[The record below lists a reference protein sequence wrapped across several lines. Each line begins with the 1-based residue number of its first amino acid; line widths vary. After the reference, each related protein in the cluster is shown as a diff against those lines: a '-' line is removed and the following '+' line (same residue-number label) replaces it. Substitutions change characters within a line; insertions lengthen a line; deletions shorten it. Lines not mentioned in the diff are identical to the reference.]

1 MGRLDG
7 KTAIIT
13 GGAQGIGRAYCLRF
27 AEEGANVACV
37 DLRIDQAK
45 QVAKEIN
52 DASDAGQ
59 ARAIALEVDIT
70 SESECESMA
79 SEVSAEFGSI
89 DVLINN
95 AALYYDQDIMDQ
107 SIDYMRK
114 VLEINLIGQLICS
127 RAVLPA
133 MKSQGGGSIINI
145 ASTAAYPLP
154 LPPMPFETFSTN
166 AYGLSKSGM
175 IYMTK
180 MMSRQAGQDGI
191 RVNAIAPGVTMSEA
205 TKKIVPQFALDG
217 LKAGS
222 PLNTTLEPDDLTG
235 TAVYLASE
243 DSRLMTGQTLVV
255 DAGVWLNG

>member
-1 MGRLDG
+1 MGRLEG
-7 KTAIIT
+7 KMAIIT

-27 AEEGANVACV
+27 ADEGANVACV

-45 QVAKEIN
+45 QVAQEIN
-52 DASDAGQ
+52 DSASTG
-59 ARAIALEVDIT
+59 RAIALEVDIT
-70 SESECESMA
+70 SEQECESMA
-79 SEVSAEFGSI
+79 SEVEREFGSI
-89 DVLINN
+89 DCLINN

-107 SIDYMRK
+107 SIDYLRK
-114 VLEINLIGQLICS
+114 VLEINLVGQLICARS
-127 RAVLPA
+127 VLPA
-133 MKSQGGGSIINI
+133 MKRQQSGSIINI

-222 PLNTTLEPDDLTG
+222 PLGSTLEPEDLTG
-235 TAVYLASE
+235 TAVYLACE